1 MKLENTREYYSFHTG
16 KTSDIIR
23 QVGLGGIAVV
33 WVFKVEAGGKQT
45 VPKELLVAALLI
57 VIALAL
63 DLIHYMTG
71 SLVWGIYNRYKEN
84 QNTAQDAEFKAPRQI
99 NWPTIVLF
107 WLKTLV
113 MITAYGFIFH
123 FLYHRIGAA

>member
-1 MKLENTREYYSFHTG
+1 VKLENTRENYSFHTG

-23 QVGLGGIAVV
+23 QVGLAGIAVV
-33 WVFKVEAGGKQT
+33 WVFKAEVGGKQT
-45 VPKELLVAALLI
+45 VPRELLLAALLI
-57 VIALAL
+57 VVSLAL
-63 DLIHYMTG
+63 DLLHYMTG

-84 QNTAQDAEFKAPRQI
+84 QNTAQDDEFTAPRQI
-99 NWPTIVLF
+99 NWPTIALF

-123 FLYHRIGAA
+123 FLYNRVGAS